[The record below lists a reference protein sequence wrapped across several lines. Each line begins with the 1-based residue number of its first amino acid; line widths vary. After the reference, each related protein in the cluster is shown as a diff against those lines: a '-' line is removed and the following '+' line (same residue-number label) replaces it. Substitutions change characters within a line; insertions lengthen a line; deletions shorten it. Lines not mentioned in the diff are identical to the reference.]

1 MVKDRA
7 TYQTGMR
14 AASPRPVTCV
24 TASRSVLKEPAPREE
39 KTMKAATARTA
50 VRFRNILFA
59 TDFSPPAAQAIP
71 YVKKIA
77 KHYDADLV
85 ALHVQQPLLNPT
97 LPPRGW
103 TSEVEAAKA
112 QNHQHRA
119 ALLRAF
125 EGIRTLVVIEEGD
138 IQSRL
143 NAAIERNNTDL
154 VVIGTRGRTGL
165 GKLLLGSVAEEI
177 FRTVSCPVLT
187 VGPRSDSCHG
197 AGGQFREILYATDF
211 STQSQGAA
219 AYAVS
224 LAQEFQSRLILLHV
238 IPEPKAGDLVSAADV
253 TTSSEKLLRK
263 LVPPEAEA
271 WCKPEYFVERGD
283 PAEKILEIAK
293 LRETDLIVLGVR
305 PEEGVPGAATHLAIA
320 TAHKVVSHATC
331 PVLTVRH

>member
-1 MVKDRA
+1 M
-7 TYQTGMR
+7 
-14 AASPRPVTCV
+14 
-24 TASRSVLKEPAPREE
+24 
-39 KTMKAATARTA
+39 KTATARTA

-59 TDFSPPAAQAIP
+59 TDFSSAAAQAIP

-85 ALHVQQPLLNPT
+85 TLHVRPPVVNPMT
-97 LPPRGW
+97 EPGTWP
-103 TSEVEAAKA
+103 TDVEAAKA
-112 QNHQHRA
+112 QNHQRREE
-119 ALLRAF
+119 LLRAF

-165 GKLLLGSVAEEI
+165 GKVLLGSVAEEI

-187 VGPRSDSCHG
+187 VGPHSSASRG

-211 STQSQGAA
+211 STESQGAA

-224 LAQEFQSRLILLHV
+224 LAQEFQSRLILLHM
-238 IPEPKAGDLVSAADV
+238 IPEQKAGDLVSAADV
-253 TTSSEKLLRK
+253 TTSAEKLLRK

-305 PEEGVPGAATHLAIA
+305 PEEGVPGAATHLPIA

-331 PVLTVRH
+331 PVLTVRQ

>member
-1 MVKDRA
+1 M
-7 TYQTGMR
+7 
-14 AASPRPVTCV
+14 
-24 TASRSVLKEPAPREE
+24 
-39 KTMKAATARTA
+39 KTATARTA

-59 TDFSPPAAQAIP
+59 TDFSPAAAQAIP

-77 KHYDADLV
+77 KHYGANLV
-85 ALHVQQPLLNPT
+85 ALHVRPPVVNPMT
-97 LPPRGW
+97 EPGTWP
-103 TSEVEAAKA
+103 TDIESAKA
-112 QNHQHRA
+112 ENDKHREEVLGTFA
-119 ALLRAF
+119 GIHTQLL
-125 EGIRTLVVIEEGD
+125 IEEGS
-138 IQSRL
+138 IQSCL
-143 NAAIERNNTDL
+143 DAAIEKNNTDL

-187 VGPRSDSCHG
+187 VGPHSSAYRA

-211 STQSQGAA
+211 SPESQGAA

-224 LAQEFQSRLILLHV
+224 LAQEFQARLILLHV
-238 IPEPKAGDLVSAADV
+238 IPELEAGDLVTAADV
-253 TTSSEKLLRK
+253 TMSSENLLRK

-283 PAEKILEIAK
+283 PAVKILEFAN

-305 PEEGVPGAATHLAIA
+305 REKGVPGAATHLPIA
-320 TAHKVVSHATC
+320 TAHKIVSHAAC